1 MGTHERDISVMG
13 QPDLTYQEY
22 ASIYNIL
29 SFVIASMGACTIFFF
44 ARLSSFHEKYKT
56 ALCFTGLVTLIACY
70 HYFRIFN
77 SFVDSYVE
85 KAGCTEDGYKYE
97 AANYNCG
104 YTASGKY
111 FNDAY
116 RYMDWLLTVPL
127 LLIEIVLVMQLSPH
141 ETFNKAANL
150 GCSSAIMI
158 ILGYP
163 GEVSDSNATRWI
175 FWALAMIPFIFIV
188 YTLVIGLASAADKD
202 EREDVALLCKQ
213 ACWWTVGSWCTY
225 PIVYILPMLMG
236 HSNGEMSASN
246 VVGIQ
251 IGYSIADVISKCGVG
266 LLVYNIGIRKS
277 NYEYAAKRDGLV
289 SEETQDFRAAMAK
302 AKAHSY
308 DAVPTGPSIELSNRG
323 R

>member
-1 MGTHERDISVMG
+1 MGNLPATHIVRMG

-77 SFVDSYVE
+77 SFVDSYVLKNCDAYPASKFPKGNFE
-85 KAGCTEDGYKYE
+85 
-97 AANYNCG
+97 CG
-104 YTASGKY
+104 YTASGQY

-127 LLIEIVLVMQLSPH
+127 LLIEIVLVMQLPPA
-141 ETFNKAANL
+141 ETVKQSALLGVSAAV
-150 GCSSAIMI
+150 MI
-158 ILGYP
+158 VLGYP
-163 GEVSDSNATRWI
+163 GEISADHTIRWV

-188 YTLVIGLASAADKD
+188 YTLVIGLAKAADQD
-202 EREDVALLCKQ
+202 ERPDVALLCKQ
-213 ACWWTVGSWCTY
+213 ACWWTVASWCTY
-225 PIVYILPMLMG
+225 PIVYVLPMLMG
-236 HSNGEMSASN
+236 TTNNEMTATN

-266 LLVYNIGIRKS
+266 LMVYSIGIRKS
-277 NYEYAAKRDGLV
+277 DHQKELV
-289 SEETQDFRAAMAK
+289 DS
-302 AKAHSY
+302 S
-308 DAVPTGPSIELSNRG
+308 PTIGDYGVVGKTSMPMNP
-323 R
+323 

>member
-1 MGTHERDISVMG
+1 MG

-77 SFVDSYVE
+77 SFVDSYE
-85 KAGCTEDGYKYE
+85 LKSGCTEDGYTYE
-97 AANYNCG
+97 KANYICG
-104 YTASGKY
+104 YTSSGQY

-127 LLIEIVLVMQLSPH
+127 LLIEIVLVMQLPAE
-141 ETFNKAANL
+141 ETFKQSALL
-150 GCSSAIMI
+150 GVSSAAMI
-158 ILGYP
+158 LLGYP
-163 GEVSDSNATRWI
+163 GEVSDEHATRWI
-175 FWALAMIPFIFIV
+175 FWALAMIPFLFIV
-188 YTLVIGLASAADKD
+188 YTLVIGLAKAADAD

-213 ACWWTVGSWCTY
+213 ACWWTVISWCTY
-225 PIVYILPMLMG
+225 PIVYILPMLMATT
-236 HSNGEMSASN
+236 NGQMGASS

-266 LLVYNIGIRKS
+266 LMVYSIGIRKS
-277 NYEYAAKRDGLV
+277 
-289 SEETQDFRAAMAK
+289 
-302 AKAHSY
+302 AHEN
-308 DAVPTGPSIELSNRG
+308 ALKQPLL
-323 R
+323 

>member
-1 MGTHERDISVMG
+1 MGVGTAMGYTG

-22 ASIYNIL
+22 ASVYNVL

-77 SFVDSYVE
+77 SFVDSYSL
-85 KAGCTEDGYKYE
+85 KKGCDGYS
-97 AANYNCG
+97 AAEWPNGNYNCG
-104 YTASGKY
+104 YEASGAY
-111 FNDAY
+111 YNDAY

-127 LLIEIVLVMQLSPH
+127 LLIEIVLVMQLSPS
-141 ETFNKAANL
+141 ETFKQSAML
-150 GCSSAIMI
+150 GVSSAIMI

-163 GEVSDSNATRWI
+163 GEASDSNATRWI
-175 FWALAMIPFIFIV
+175 FWALAMIPFLFIV
-188 YTLVIGLASAADKD
+188 YTLVVGLAKAADQD

-213 ACWWTVGSWCTY
+213 ACWWTVISWCTY
-225 PIVYILPMLMG
+225 PIVYVLPMLMG
-236 HSNGEMSASN
+236 HSRGDMSASS

-266 LLVYNIGIRKS
+266 LMVYSIGIRKS
-277 NYEYAAKRDGLV
+277 YHAFAEPKHERLV
-289 SEETQDFRAAMAK
+289 EETAD
-302 AKAHSY
+302 H
-308 DAVPTGPSIELSNRG
+308 V
-323 R
+323 

>member
-1 MGTHERDISVMG
+1 MGDACIITTIMG
-13 QPDLTYQEY
+13 QPDLTYQQY

-44 ARLSSFHEKYKT
+44 ARLHSFHERYKT

-77 SFVDSYVE
+77 SFVDSYKLKNCE
-85 KAGCTEDGYKYE
+85 KYPVAQWAHGNFE
-97 AANYNCG
+97 CG
-104 YTASGKY
+104 YTASGEY

-127 LLIEIVLVMQLSPH
+127 LLIEIVLVMQLPAE
-141 ETFNKAANL
+141 ETVKQSALL
-150 GCSSAIMI
+150 GVSSAVMI

-163 GEVSDSNATRWI
+163 GEVSNDHAVRWV

-188 YTLVIGLASAADKD
+188 YTLVIGLAKAADRD
-202 EREDVALLCKQ
+202 ERPEVALLCKQ
-213 ACWWTVGSWCTY
+213 ACWWTVVSWCTY

-236 HSNGEMSASN
+236 TTNNEMTASS

-266 LLVYNIGIRKS
+266 LMVYTIGIRKS
-277 NYEYAAKRDGLV
+277 EYAR
-289 SEETQDFRAAMAK
+289 SEKFEDNAT
-302 AKAHSY
+302 
-308 DAVPTGPSIELSNRG
+308 VPV
-323 R
+323 

>member
-1 MGTHERDISVMG
+1 MGEQTWGTDTMGG
-13 QPDLTYQEY
+13 QPDLTYEEY
-22 ASIYNIL
+22 ASVYNVL

-44 ARLSSFHEKYKT
+44 ARLQSFHEKYKT

-77 SFVDSYVE
+77 SFVDSYE
-85 KAGCTEDGYKYE
+85 MKNCDGYPRQSTDE
-97 AANYNCG
+97 TVRVWPNGNYNCG
-104 YTASGKY
+104 YQASGLY
-111 FNDAY
+111 YNDAY

-127 LLIEIVLVMQLSPH
+127 LLIEIVLVMQLPADES
-141 ETFNKAANL
+141 FKKCASL
-150 GCSSAIMI
+150 GVGSAVMI

-163 GEVSDSNATRWI
+163 GEVSDENSTRWI
-175 FWALAMIPFIFIV
+175 FWALAMCPFIFIV
-188 YTLVIGLASAADKD
+188 YTLVAGLAGAADRD

-213 ACWWTVGSWCTY
+213 ACWWTVLSWCTY

-236 HSNGEMSASN
+236 HTNGEMSAGN

-277 NYEYAAKRDGLV
+277 LHEYGDSKREPLV
-289 SEETQDFRAAMAK
+289 E
-302 AKAHSY
+302 
-308 DAVPTGPSIELSNRG
+308 P
-323 R
+323 

>member
-1 MGTHERDISVMG
+1 MG

-77 SFVDSYVE
+77 SFVDSYTLKSCGTPA
-85 KAGCTEDGYKYE
+85 KAHFE
-97 AANYNCG
+97 CG
-104 YTASGKY
+104 YTASGQY

-127 LLIEIVLVMQLSPH
+127 LLIEIVLVMQLPAE
-141 ETFNKAANL
+141 ETFKQSALL
-150 GCSSAIMI
+150 GVSSAVMI

-163 GEVSDSNATRWI
+163 GEVSNNHATRWV

-188 YTLVIGLASAADKD
+188 YTLVIGLAKAADRD
-202 EREDVALLCKQ
+202 ERPDVALLCKQ
-213 ACWWTVGSWCTY
+213 ACWWTVVSWCTY

-236 HSNGEMSASN
+236 TTNDEMTASS

-266 LLVYNIGIRKS
+266 LMVYAIGIRKS
-277 NYEYAAKRDGLV
+277 EHAKHEKT
-289 SEETQDFRAAMAK
+289 EE
-302 AKAHSY
+302 HSTIP
-308 DAVPTGPSIELSNRG
+308 V
-323 R
+323 

>member
-1 MGTHERDISVMG
+1 MGNQETMAG

-44 ARLSSFHEKYKT
+44 ARLFSFHEKYKT

-77 SFVDSYVE
+77 C
-85 KAGCTEDGYKYE
+85 GYE
-97 AANYNCG
+97 A
-104 YTASGKY
+104 SGSY

-127 LLIEIVLVMQLSPH
+127 LLIEIVLVMQLSPSDSL
-141 ETFNKAANL
+141 NKAANL

-289 SEETQDFRAAMAK
+289 SEA
-302 AKAHSY
+302 
-308 DAVPTGPSIELSNRG
+308 
-323 R
+323 

>member
-1 MGTHERDISVMG
+1 MGTRTDIMGG

-22 ASIYNIL
+22 ASVYNVL
-29 SFVIASMGACTIFFF
+29 SFVIASMGTCTIFFF

-77 SFVDSYVE
+77 SFVDSYAMKNCEGYSAVE
-85 KAGCTEDGYKYE
+85 FPKG
-97 AANYNCG
+97 NYNCG
-104 YTASGKY
+104 YTASGEY

-127 LLIEIVLVMQLSPH
+127 LLIEIVLVMQLPADES
-141 ETFNKAANL
+141 FKKCASL
-150 GCSSAIMI
+150 GVGSAVMI

-163 GEVSDSNATRWI
+163 GEVSDNNATRWI

-188 YTLVIGLASAADKD
+188 YTLVAGLAGAADKD
-202 EREDVALLCKQ
+202 EREGVALLCKQ

-225 PIVYILPMLMG
+225 PIVFILPMLMG

-266 LLVYNIGIRKS
+266 LMVYNIGIRKS

-289 SEETQDFRAAMAK
+289 SEETQDFRAAMA
-302 AKAHSY
+302 
-308 DAVPTGPSIELSNRG
+308 
-323 R
+323 